1 MVWRILKRGKT
12 YIGAGSSGREAETDP
27 KKRGEKDENGD
38 DAPGA
43 RLRAYIIGVVQTL
56 SVERL
61 RVLYWE
67 IEAQRKLQE
76 REDRRK

>member
-1 MVWRILKRGKT
+1 MQK
-12 YIGAGSSGREAETDP
+12 AE
-27 KKRGEKDENGD
+27 

-67 IEAQRKLQE
+67 IEAQRRIQE
-76 REDRRK
+76 REDRRT

>member
-1 MVWRILKRGKT
+1 MQK
-12 YIGAGSSGREAETDP
+12 AAE
-27 KKRGEKDENGD
+27 

-43 RLRAYIIGVVQTL
+43 RLRAYIIGIVQQL

-67 IEAQRKLQE
+67 AEAQRQLQE

>member
-1 MVWRILKRGKT
+1 MK
-12 YIGAGSSGREAETDP
+12 
-27 KKRGEKDENGD
+27 NGD